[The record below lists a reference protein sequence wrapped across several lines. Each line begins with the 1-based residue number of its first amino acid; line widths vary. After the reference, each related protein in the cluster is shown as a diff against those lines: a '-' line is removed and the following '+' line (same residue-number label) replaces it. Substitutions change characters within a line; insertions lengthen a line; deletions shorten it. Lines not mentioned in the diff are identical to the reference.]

1 MIQLIITNPNGQQK
15 KQIVNDGT
23 YSIGR
28 GLLSDFR
35 VPDKTVGRKQLELK
49 VDQGTCS
56 LEGERLTD
64 TFEFNGIETQK
75 IDHLIEDDLIEFGQ
89 TRLQVLRHSSNRFT
103 PKEVLE
109 DELTLKE
116 NTQQVQAV
124 KPVELKVSEPEVKQ
138 SKETDQVTDEDTEG
152 YKKRVAIRREIQT
165 HVQRQ
170 LDLYQREKLTG
181 LENAELRAEAT
192 RLADEVIRKR
202 LVELPEDVE
211 KSLIAA
217 EVVSESIGLGPLEP
231 LLADSEVTEVMV
243 NGPTQVYVERRGKI
257 EETGIQFINDRS
269 LMAIIERIVSP
280 LGRRIDEGSPLVDAR
295 LADGSRVNA
304 IIPPLSLV
312 GPTLTIR
319 KFSDKRLYMDTLVEM
334 GALNEPMARF
344 LELCVEQRKNIVI
357 SGGTGSGKT
366 TFLNALSDAIPEEER
381 IVTIEDAAELKLNQK
396 HVISLEAR
404 PANIEGR
411 GMVSIR
417 ELVRNSLRMRPDR
430 IIVGECRDGAALDML
445 QAMNTGHDGSMT
457 TGHANSPRDLL
468 SRLEVMCLMSDIDL
482 PSRALREQISSA
494 VDVIVQQSRF
504 NDGARRIT
512 SIVEVDGMENDV
524 ILLNPLFEYRQSG
537 VDRHGKV
544 IGEHSG
550 LNRVPQFYTEL
561 ERSGLRPE
569 RSLFAETVREQE
581 ETSFPAP
588 VSLVE
593 ELR

>member
-1 MIQLIITNPNGQQK
+1 VLFRSAAMSLNTAEAEVVQVEEAIQK
-15 KQIVNDGT
+15 E
-23 YSIGR
+23 
-28 GLLSDFR
+28 
-35 VPDKTVGRKQLELK
+35 EL
-49 VDQGTCS
+49 VDEK
-56 LEGERLTD
+56 LA
-64 TFEFNGIETQK
+64 ETSAIK
-75 IDHLIEDDLIEFGQ
+75 ADSG
-89 TRLQVLRHSSNRFT
+89 
-103 PKEVLE
+103 
-109 DELTLKE
+109 
-116 NTQQVQAV
+116 
-124 KPVELKVSEPEVKQ
+124 
-138 SKETDQVTDEDTEG
+138 G
-152 YKKRVAIRREIQT
+152 YKQRVSIRREIQN
-165 HVQRQ
+165 HVQKQ

-181 LENAELRAEAT
+181 LENTELRAEAT

-202 LVELPEDVE
+202 LVELPDGVD
-211 KSLIAA
+211 KQAIVA

-231 LLADSEVTEVMV
+231 LLSDSDVTEVMV
-243 NGPTQVYVERRGKI
+243 NGPTQVYVEKSGKI

-304 IIPPLSLV
+304 IIPPLSLI

-319 KFSDKRLYMDTLVEM
+319 KFSDKRLYMDSLVQM
-334 GALNEPMARF
+334 GALSEKMARF

-404 PANIEGR
+404 PANVEGR
-411 GMVSIR
+411 GLVSIR
-417 ELVRNSLRMRPDR
+417 DLVRNSLRMRPDR

-494 VDVIVQQSRF
+494 VDIIVQQSRF
-504 NDGARRIT
+504 KDGTRRIT
-512 SIVEVDGMENDV
+512 SIVEVDGLESDV
-524 ILLNPLFEYRQSG
+524 ILLNTLFEYRQTG
-537 VDRHGKV
+537 VNLDGKV
-544 IGEHSG
+544 IGEHTG
-550 LNRVPQFYTEL
+550 LNRVPQFYGEL
-561 ERSGLRPE
+561 EKAGFRPD
-569 RSLFAETVREQE
+569 RSLFAETKDSLESDAFPVLSNQME
-581 ETSFPAP
+581 EIQ
-588 VSLVE
+588 
-593 ELR
+593 